1 MNFRDDFHKSVNCN
15 ALNIC
20 FLFTYVSSRALLHG
34 CCVLVDEDEE
44 VSCVLVEPSVFLTT
58 GNSYTKQRS
67 RSLAVVVSEQED
79 VEEDLPLRGRVVA
92 SPRPTMSLGFH
103 TGDPT
108 TTESQPVSV
117 LCIYTSVYLFMDNF
131 EYYSS
136 PFYKTTYS
144 DINQT
149 DRQHIFWCVWNV
161 WKPIDIDTKLF
172 ADDVNQICKQ
182 KDGDKPC
189 AVVYHAKT
197 ITIPRLQIIK
207 AYCPVIISVNLWGT
221 LGV

>member
-1 MNFRDDFHKSVNCN
+1 MNFQGPFRKPVNCS

-20 FLFTYVSSRALLHG
+20 CLVTYVLSRAVLHG

-44 VSCVLVEPSVFLTT
+44 VSCVLVEPSVFLTI

-67 RSLAVVVSEQED
+67 RSLAVVISEQED

-108 TTESQPVSV
+108 TRESQPVSV
-117 LCIYTSVYLFMDNF
+117 LRIYTSVCLFIDNF

-136 PFYKTTYS
+136 PLYKTTYS
-144 DINQT
+144 DIHQAN
-149 DRQHIFWCVWNV
+149 RQHIF
-161 WKPIDIDTKLF
+161 
-172 ADDVNQICKQ
+172 
-182 KDGDKPC
+182 
-189 AVVYHAKT
+189 
-197 ITIPRLQIIK
+197 
-207 AYCPVIISVNLWGT
+207 
-221 LGV
+221 